1 MDYLEQ
7 NQSVVEYSRVLESGA
22 TRWRGAVAGRLR
34 KRWMPASS
42 SDLPDR
48 FRDVEHLEEVMT
60 TPPAALAAE
69 LGQLAGD
76 LIILGVGG
84 KIGPTLARLAKRAAP
99 GKRVVGVA
107 RFSEPGL
114 REQLAACGIECIAAD
129 LLDRR
134 QVEALPKLANV
145 VFMAGRKFGSSG
157 HEDLTWA
164 MNAHVPALVAEA
176 FAGSRI
182 VAYSTGC
189 VYPYVDVQ
197 GGGATEATPATPP
210 PGAYANSCVAREAMF
225 QYFSRT
231 RGTPGRII
239 RLNYAIDMR
248 YGVLH
253 DVATKVRNGE
263 AIDLTT
269 GHVNVIW
276 QGDANAMVLRA
287 LGHCTV
293 PSSPLNVSGPETISI
308 RALAQAFGERLGKA
322 PIFTGVEAADGW
334 LVNTAAA
341 TRLFGPPSVPL
352 AKLVDWTAE
361 WVGRGMPSLGKD
373 THYDTRDGNF

>member
-1 MDYLEQ
+1 M
-7 NQSVVEYSRVLESGA
+7 SA
-22 TRWRGAVAGRLR
+22 AA
-34 KRWMPASS
+34 A
-42 SDLPDR
+42 LPDR
-48 FRDVEHLEEVMT
+48 FRDVAHLEDVMT
-60 TPPAALAAE
+60 TPSTALVDE
-69 LGQLAGD
+69 LGAIDGD
-76 LIILGVGG
+76 LIVLGVGG

-99 GKRVVGVA
+99 HKRIVGVA

-114 REQLAACGIECIAAD
+114 RDELTKAGIECITAD
-129 LLDRR
+129 LLDRK
-134 QVEALPKLANV
+134 QLDALPKLANA
-145 VFMAGRKFGSSG
+145 VFMAGHKFGSSG

-189 VYPYVDVQ
+189 VYPYVDVRH
-197 GGGATEATPATPP
+197 GGATEATPATPP

-253 DVATKVRNGE
+253 DVATRVRSGE
-263 AIDLTT
+263 AIDLTA

-276 QGDANAMVLRA
+276 QGDANDMVLRA
-287 LGHCTV
+287 FGHCTV
-293 PSSPLNVSGPETISI
+293 PSSPLNVSGPE
-308 RALAQAFGERLGKA
+308 
-322 PIFTGVEAADGW
+322 
-334 LVNTAAA
+334 
-341 TRLFGPPSVPL
+341 
-352 AKLVDWTAE
+352 
-361 WVGRGMPSLGKD
+361 
-373 THYDTRDGNF
+373 

>member
-1 MDYLEQ
+1 MTES
-7 NQSVVEYSRVLESGA
+7 SVA
-22 TRWRGAVAGRLR
+22 
-34 KRWMPASS
+34 
-42 SDLPDR
+42 LPDR
-48 FRDVEHLEEVMT
+48 FRDVEDLEEVMT
-60 TPPAALAAE
+60 TPSAALTAE
-69 LGQLAGD
+69 LAEISGD

-99 GKRVVGVA
+99 AKRVVGVA
-107 RFSEPGL
+107 RFTEQGL
-114 REQLAACGIECIAAD
+114 REKLESWSVECIAAD
-129 LLDRR
+129 LLERKQID
-134 QVEALPKLANV
+134 ALPRLPNV
-145 VFMAGRKFGSSG
+145 VFMAGRKFGSAG
-157 HEDLTWA
+157 QEDLTWA

-189 VYPYVDVQ
+189 VYPYVDVRH
-197 GGGATEATPATPP
+197 GGATETTAPVPP

-225 QYFSRT
+225 QFFSRT

-253 DVATKVRNGE
+253 DIASRVLAGQL
-263 AIDLTT
+263 IDLTT

-293 PSSPLNVSGPETISI
+293 PSSPLNVSGPETVSV
-308 RALAQAFGERLGKA
+308 RWLAESFGQRLGKQ
-322 PIFTGVEAADGW
+322 PVLVGNEAAEAW
-334 LVNTAAA
+334 LVNTAEA
-341 TRLFGPPSVPL
+341 TRLFGHPRVPL
-352 AKLVDWTAE
+352 VKLVDWTAD
-361 WVGRGMPSLGKD
+361 WVGRGMPSLGKE